1 MILTLK
7 ALNRNVA
14 LALLAALT
22 LGLGACASNDEKED
36 TDPVELTE
44 ISESVRLRE
53 VWSKNIGDIDALR
66 YAMLKPGIID
76 GKVVAANSDGDV
88 FAFERATGKRFWK
101 VDLDQSISGGVGVG
115 QGLAVVADYRGRIVA
130 LNLED
135 GSQRWTTQLSGEV
148 VATPAVGAGMVVVQT
163 VDGKLLGL
171 DAATGEQRWRHNT
184 ALPVLTLRGTSSPV
198 ISGGVVFAGLDNGK
212 LVALGATDG
221 VTRWEQRVAIPQG
234 SAELERV
241 VDIDGAPV
249 VRGEL
254 VFAASYQGRVVA
266 LSREDGRGLWARDAS
281 TNHNVAVGAGL
292 VFLSGADGSVH
303 AYNVGNG
310 QIEWSNSELL
320 RRQLNGPAYF
330 GDVVV
335 VGDLDGYLHAL
346 DPSTGRFVGRERIDR
361 DPIRIPLLAD
371 GDLLFALSDDGEL
384 VALRL
389 ERLQ

>member
-1 MILTLK
+1 MILTPK
-7 ALNRNVA
+7 ALNRFVA
-14 LALLAALT
+14 LALATLLT
-22 LGLGACASNDEKED
+22 ACASNDEKED

-44 ISESVRLRE
+44 ITESVKLRE

-66 YAMLKPGIID
+66 YAMLKPGLID
-76 GKVVAANSDGDV
+76 GKVIAANSDGDV
-88 FAFERATGKRFWK
+88 FAFERATGKRLWK

-130 LNLED
+130 LDLTD
-135 GSQRWTTQLSGEV
+135 GSQRWETQLGGEV
-148 VATPAVGAGMVVVQT
+148 VATPAVGAGVVVVQT

-171 DAATGEQRWRHNT
+171 DAGTGEQRWRHNT
-184 ALPVLTLRGTSSPV
+184 VLPVLTLRGTASPV
-198 ISGGVVFAGLDNGK
+198 ISGGAVFAGLDNGK
-212 LVALGATDG
+212 LVVLNATDG
-221 VTRWEQRVAIPQG
+221 LSRWEQRVAIPQG

-254 VFAASYQGRVVA
+254 VFAASYQGRIVA
-266 LSREDGRGLWARDAS
+266 LSSEDGRGLWARDAS
-281 TNHNVAVGAGL
+281 TNHSVAVGAGQ
-292 VFLSGADGSVH
+292 VYLSGADGSVH

-310 QIEWSNSELL
+310 QIEWSNNELL
-320 RRQLNGPAYF
+320 RRELSGPAYF

-335 VGDLDGYLHAL
+335 VGDYDGYLHVL

-361 DPIRIPLLAD
+361 DPVRIPLLAD